1 VNKAVGHICPAT
13 TAIPRHMGA
22 PGRLVFCHPSNRP
35 SLHFFGVGRR
45 WWFFFFFW
53 RSGPKSRIVF
63 GNIFS
68 SVETWGYLHHT
79 CDYSSDVLA
88 PLIGW
93 RPGSSQAGPPR
104 RLSLLIMRVKKW
116 GTSDI
121 FFFFNEALDDRQSS
135 TRRGGG
141 GRDRGENYV
150 SESYTI
156 VRALQSGNKGS
167 LLV

>member
-1 VNKAVGHICPAT
+1 MSSNDGHSETHGRPGQVSVLPPLKPT
-13 TAIPRHMGA
+13 FFTFFRRRTA
-22 PGRLVFCHPSNRP
+22 LVI
-35 SLHFFGVGRR
+35 
-45 WWFFFFFW
+45 FFFW

-68 SVETWGYLHHT
+68 SVETWVYLHHT

-104 RLSLLIMRVKKW
+104 RPSLLVMRVKKW